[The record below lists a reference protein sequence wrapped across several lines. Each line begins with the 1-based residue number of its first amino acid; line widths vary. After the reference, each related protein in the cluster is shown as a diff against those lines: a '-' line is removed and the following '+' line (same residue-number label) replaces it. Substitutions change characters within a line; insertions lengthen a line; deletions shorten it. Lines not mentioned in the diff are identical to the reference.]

1 VNDDPGL
8 DHGGDHQLGD
18 AHAAGDGE
26 GVGAEIGEDHLDLA
40 AIVAVDG
47 AGRVQT
53 GDSGFQS
60 EAGARTDLALETL
73 RDLHHQPGGH
83 GEAVAGRQLDRL
95 VLIDGGAQIHA
106 GGPGRLIGGK
116 LQSIAMREAKNKQ
129 RRCGIGGGLWQAVR
143 LDHGPSFYSCR
154 VEVNCMAGGK
164 TVEGSAINRN
174 PPPMEVARRRTF
186 AIIAHPDA
194 GKTTLTEKLLLF
206 GGAIQLAGEVKA
218 KKDRIHSRSDWM
230 KIERERGISV
240 VTSVMTF
247 EYDGNVFNILDTP
260 GHEDFADDTY
270 RTLTAVDAA
279 VMVIDAAKGIEPRTL
294 KLFEVCRM
302 RDIPI
307 ITFINKMDRE
317 SRDPFEILDEV
328 EEKLALDTAPV
339 TWPVGRSK
347 TFCGAYN
354 LANNTFRGSDTQVEA
369 TPVNGPQAVAE
380 HLPENE
386 RETFIEELEL
396 AREACRPFDRESF
409 LEGHLTP
416 VFFGSALRNFGVRD
430 LINALGDFAPPPRDQ
445 EADSRIVHANED
457 KMTAFVF
464 KIQANMDP
472 NHRDRIAFA
481 RICSGKLQRGMKAR
495 LSRTGKQLG
504 LTAPQFFFASQRQ
517 IADTAFA
524 GDVVGIP
531 NHGTLRIG
539 DTLTEGEPLVFHG
552 VPNFAPEIL
561 RRVRLGDAMKA
572 KKLKEACSRWPRKA
586 SSSSSCRKTVRRPS
600 SAWSVRCSSTY

>member
-1 VNDDPGL
+1 M
-8 DHGGDHQLGD
+8 
-18 AHAAGDGE
+18 
-26 GVGAEIGEDHLDLA
+26 
-40 AIVAVDG
+40 
-47 AGRVQT
+47 T
-53 GDSGFQS
+53 
-60 EAGARTDLALETL
+60 ETL
-73 RDLHHQPGGH
+73 A
-83 GEAVAGRQLDRL
+83 EA
-95 VLIDGGAQIHA
+95 I
-106 GGPGRLIGGK
+106 
-116 LQSIAMREAKNKQ
+116 S
-129 RRCGIGGGLWQAVR
+129 
-143 LDHGPSFYSCR
+143 
-154 VEVNCMAGGK
+154 
-164 TVEGSAINRN
+164 
-174 PPPMEVARRRTF
+174 RRRTF

-218 KKDRIHSRSDWM
+218 KKDRIQTRSDWM

-247 EYDGNVFNILDTP
+247 EYNDNVFNILDTP

-294 KLFEVCRM
+294 KLFEVCRL
-302 RDIPI
+302 RNIPI

-339 TWPVGRSK
+339 TWPIGRSK
-347 TFCGAYN
+347 TFCGSYN
-354 LANNTFRGSDTQVEA
+354 LADNTVRGSDTEVVG
-369 TPVNGPQAVAE
+369 TPVNGPEAVADR
-380 HLPENE
+380 LPENE
-386 RETFIEELEL
+386 REVFVDEVNL
-396 AREACRPFDRESF
+396 AIEACRPFDREAF
-409 LEGHLTP
+409 LEGHMTP

-430 LINALGDFAPPPRDQ
+430 LINALGEFAPAPRDQ
-445 EADSRIVHANED
+445 VADTRTVHAAED

-481 RICSGKLQRGMKAR
+481 RVCSGKIERGMKAR
-495 LSRTGKQLG
+495 LARTGKQLG

-517 IADTAFA
+517 LADTAYA

-539 DTLTEGEPLVFHG
+539 DTLTEGESLVFQG

-561 RRVRLGDAMKA
+561 RRVRLEDAMKA
-572 KKLKEACSRWPRKA
+572 KKLKEALHQMAEEGVVQLFSPEDGSPAIVGVVGALQLDVLKERLSAEYTLPVSFEMSRF
-586 SSSSSCRKTVRRPS
+586 SVCRWISAENPADLQKFLDVRRGDICRDLDGDPVFMAQDGFS
-600 SAWSVRCSSTY
+600 LRYESERHPAIKMIAIKEYHIQKAA